1 MSTLPE
7 QFSAAR
13 KSQIEAQLNYFRT
26 CTSKAFEGAEQLIA
40 LNFNTS
46 RASLDKSAAA
56 VKQVIAAKD
65 PGELLAL
72 GSQSQANFDQLMA
85 YGRALLNIASGVQ
98 TALIAAASAATT
110 SEAPKPVAKLVP
122 HALKPAPAPKVEAAP
137 VPAPAPA
144 PVVAAAPVAVAEP
157 APVVETAT
165 LPEPVVP
172 VAKTVKK
179 PAVAAEP
186 APAELPVVK
195 AKPVAKAARKAS
207 GKAVATKPAASFP
220 VAEKQIDLLAPK
232 APRKR

>member
-40 LNFNTS
+40 LNFNTG

-85 YGRALLNIASGVQ
+85 YGRALINIASGLQ
-98 TALIAAASAATT
+98 TALIAAASAATK
-110 SEAPKPVAKLVP
+110 SEAPKPAAKLVP
-122 HALKPAPAPKVEAAP
+122 HALKPAPAPKVEAA
-137 VPAPAPA
+137 PAPAPA

-172 VAKTVKK
+172 VAKPVKK

-186 APAELPVVK
+186 ASTELPVVK

-207 GKAVATKPAASFP
+207 GKAIATKPAASFP